1 MSTLNNTIELELEIG
16 DDTYFVDTDF
26 TVEYTSDE
34 WSERGMKRADASINV
49 NTLFATAVYVRDY
62 NGELNFAQL
71 ENLLEEATKEL
82 RKNPERIRQ
91 MAIDNIVEMSY
102 N

>member
-1 MSTLNNTIELELEIG
+1 MSKLENTVELELEIG

-26 TVEYTSDE
+26 TVEYASE
-34 WSERGMKRADASINV
+34 GWSERGKNRIDASINV

-91 MAIDNIVEMSY
+91 MVLDHVFEMSY